1 MAFIY
6 CLNVAADFSDR
17 IGESMGATYRS
28 TAEDI
33 KAGRGTSEGGRVA
46 HAVHGAGRGD
56 APLERGLLVRVHQ
69 LTGRRRHHPRHHHLR
84 QGVLHPGLGGGRRHA
99 QVTVRI

>member
-33 KAGRGTSEGGRVA
+33 KAGRGTSEGGKVA
-46 HAVHGAGRGD
+46 HCCARCR
-56 APLERGLLVRVHQ
+56 PW
-69 LTGRRRHHPRHHHLR
+69 
-84 QGVLHPGLGGGRRHA
+84 
-99 QVTVRI
+99 

>member
-33 KAGRGTSEGGRVA
+33 KAVLLARVGGASCCARC
-46 HAVHGAGRGD
+46 R
-56 APLERGLLVRVHQ
+56 PW
-69 LTGRRRHHPRHHHLR
+69 
-84 QGVLHPGLGGGRRHA
+84 
-99 QVTVRI
+99 

>member
-33 KAGRGTSEGGRVA
+33 KAGRGTSEGGLA
-46 HAVHGAGRGD
+46 HCCARC
-56 APLERGLLVRVHQ
+56 
-69 LTGRRRHHPRHHHLR
+69 RRW
-84 QGVLHPGLGGGRRHA
+84 
-99 QVTVRI
+99 

>member
-1 MAFIY
+1 MVTWPQYSPLIGQVTSDDFFWNRMAFIY

-33 KAGRGTSEGGRVA
+33 KAGRGTSEGGKVA
-46 HAVHGAGRGD
+46 HCCARCR
-56 APLERGLLVRVHQ
+56 PW
-69 LTGRRRHHPRHHHLR
+69 
-84 QGVLHPGLGGGRRHA
+84 
-99 QVTVRI
+99 